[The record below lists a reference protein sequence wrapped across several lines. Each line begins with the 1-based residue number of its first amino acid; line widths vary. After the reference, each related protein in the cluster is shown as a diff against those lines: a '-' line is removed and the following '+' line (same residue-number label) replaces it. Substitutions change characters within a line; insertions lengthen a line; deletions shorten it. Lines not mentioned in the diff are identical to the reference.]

1 MKKGLLSI
9 LASALLVVG
18 CQNYDDQFTNL
29 ESQISALAST
39 VAGLSQVQSEIQG
52 LASTVASLQSTV
64 NSLPSSSEIATQ
76 LTDGLAGIVSDV
88 ADLEAALDN
97 VASSEEVTDL
107 SDAVAESQTVL
118 DELLA
123 NSSVFTG
130 SVTINSVAT
139 LDAFH
144 AMGSALAI
152 VNGSVDIDVSTS
164 MDIVKVQELVDEI
177 LTVTGDLDYTAAA
190 STIAEVTFNNLSG
203 VQTLTLEQ
211 PGGYVFQGLVSA
223 QKIYLSDKYK
233 SSVDIIDFR
242 SLKDVAS
249 FGTDAYSGGAIT
261 FDKATEIHLTSLAY
275 YTPGTLSLTGKKGGV
290 IDITA
295 LDDVNASGT
304 QTALN
309 LSISGPETV
318 AITKLDGKGG
328 SLTFTDVENVTVT
341 DYDGIITVMDGVEN
355 FTSNN
360 VVAFGTASTWT
371 DIVTA
376 DVTGVVDPNFIASTD
391 VPKDY
396 GPAVAFGSLSDLET
410 LTLAGTF
417 TSVSITGNTNLIT
430 TIVSADV
437 TGDAGIVITGN
448 TDMETLT
455 LTGSKSPLVNSST
468 NNSLTSLTIDTTIQK
483 SSTKLATLDGTIT
496 VVDNEDLESLVIS
509 SKDVSILTIT
519 GNDALTS
526 IDGTGL
532 TTLGAGGTTAAPI
545 APAVNIN
552 DNDLSATL
560 ATDKTNATSCE
571 DCDALEAN
579 DLGSFT
585 TESKMGTLKTYL
597 ALVALDTTASA
608 AVYFDTVESTVDST
622 GAETTAEVTGQ
633 VDGTSILV
641 MDAGTAEVVT
651 GAAALVYAT
660 KAYLIDVGTLATRLT
675 MTLDSQPLLYSGG
688 AYVDGIDPTNGSTL
702 SAQNVMLSEL
712 MSTEGTARATLL
724 GATLNVYKGGN
735 ATFED
740 ITFTSRVSSTSNK
753 ENYTNQQALALI
765 GASAASGVDVSL
777 TTWDKVTMNIGGNS
791 VVATITGAT
800 AHLTGTAARDNIAA
814 QLKALWDAKFGAA
827 GVSSTMTV
835 WDDVT
840 QSSGVIGGISLKASD
855 AGSRGYL
862 TQNTIGVTFT
872 PGTAAQISAASAG
885 VATQSVLDWM
895 IGVDGTDDNVPKSL
909 DLILTIAGSA
919 DNDVDG
925 FSITD
930 GTMDGTTGVYTLTSG
945 AFYNTNSGAGT
956 ATSTTANVYPEDA
969 RNDVVNAEG
978 IQEGVV
984 TTAGVDATLKTRVH
998 WLSN

>member
-242 SLKDVAS
+242 SLTDVAS
-249 FGTDAYSGGAIT
+249 FGTDAYTGGAIT

-376 DVTGVVDPNFIASTD
+376 DVTGVVDPNFIASAD

-496 VVDNEDLESLVIS
+496 VVGNEDLESLVIS

-622 GAETTAEVTGQ
+622 GAETTAETTGA
-633 VDGTSILV
+633 VDATAILV
-641 MDAGTAEVVT
+641 MTPGTAEVVT
-651 GAAALVYAT
+651 GAGAAITA
-660 KAYLIDVGTLATRLT
+660 KRAWLIDVSVAGTLSLTFDSVHILNKNDGNGFGAVTYSTGSTDTNQSLTLIELKNTLSTTRATDLGL
-675 MTLDSQPLLYSGG
+675 TLDVVK
-688 AYVDGIDPTNGSTL
+688 A
-702 SAQNVMLSEL
+702 
-712 MSTEGTARATLL
+712 
-724 GATLNVYKGGN
+724 GATLPGFGINPN
-735 ATFED
+735 
-740 ITFTSRVSSTSNK
+740 ISSTSNG
-753 ENYTNQQALALI
+753 EGYTNVQATALEATN
-765 GASAASGVDVSL
+765 GGSVVAESFL
-777 TTWDKVTMNIGGNS
+777 TTNDKVTLTLGDQSISVTSTTNS
-791 VVATITGAT
+791 ISGAVASAEIVDRLVAVWNAKYGAS
-800 AHLTGTAARDNIAA
+800 GTSSSLSIWGDLSEATSMTIAA
-814 QLKALWDAKFGAA
+814 TSLK
-827 GVSSTMTV
+827 SST
-835 WDDVT
+835 
-840 QSSGVIGGISLKASD
+840 
-855 AGSRGYL
+855 AGSRGL
-862 TQNTIGVTFT
+862 DQSVSITFT
-872 PGTAAQISAASAG
+872 PASSAVVSASTSGARTQTMLSYTIATLEDTTDNGATSKDLVLTLESGTGNAASAVMSHSG
-885 VATQSVLDWM
+885 GDAV
-895 IGVDGTDDNVPKSL
+895 IE
-909 DLILTIAGSA
+909 LI
-919 DNDVDG
+919 
-925 FSITD
+925 
-930 GTMDGTTGVYTLTSG
+930 TTERTLS
-945 AFYNTNSGAGT
+945 NNGAGT
-956 ATSTTANVYPEDA
+956 NTATAQHIWPREPRSDA
-969 RNDVVNAEG
+969 RAAEG
-978 IQEGVV
+978 ASEGVV
-984 TTAGVDATLKTRVH
+984 TTVGVTAIAKTRVH
-998 WLSN
+998 WLGS